1 MTGISKDKLIFDS
14 EDLQGSD
21 QVGANLVGTNG
32 SKVSST
38 TTPNGKEALD
48 VVVADKVEWN
58 EIATTFPSDSSD
70 LFTYK
75 KDSVPV
81 QTILV
86 TYQDNT
92 KKVIISIVKTR
103 I

>member
-14 EDLQGSD
+14 EDLQNSD

-32 SKVSST
+32 TKVSST
-38 TTPNGKEALD
+38 SISNGKEALD
-48 VVVADKVEWN
+48 VVVADKLEWD
-58 EIATTFPSDSSD
+58 EISTTFPTDTSD

-75 KDSVPV
+75 KNSVAV

-86 TYQDNT
+86 NYQDNT
-92 KKVIISIVKTR
+92 KKVIISLVKTR
-103 I
+103 L